1 MIGQVNS
8 KVNYLILFLL
18 FSCIK
23 LSVEDGPDKIE
34 QPKTMTDISIN
45 EKKLYQIALK
55 NETNLTFTKIEVKG
69 EPNKDFII
77 SYYKDDF
84 KNRKQLSKSI
94 SGKALMWLNKAQM
107 KGVYNIS
114 VECDAYPCQL
124 SLSLELKDKIEIN
137 LGDAPY
143 TYYVTEDNKEM
154 DFHIKGKIKDS
165 NPKECKISI
174 WAKGNKDIVSSL
186 SGESTDLRKR
196 GYHAYLIN
204 KIEQA
209 EVNNCTLKVKGILG
223 DLIEVGALAIN
234 ANKEFETETE
244 INYPVLGFFKKDVL
258 DTIKIKNS
266 DKSTFTV
273 LYDQESSVYPIISS
287 SNNGEI
293 KMDSKYGDKYFYSF
307 DYQKER
313 TDNFYSILTPLIHG
327 AMYEINLEKEK
338 ALGLIHMTP
347 EDNFDYLTYYAKEK
361 NGEFTASI
369 LSCKNYPLCAK
380 DEKENPLLF
389 YDSSSYIY
397 KKDKYEKEIS
407 PISHKQNVLLLKCK
421 SDPCKIYVNM
431 YTNKNKVTL
440 SPETTLLKNIKENT
454 EENFIIGLNNILPND
469 NIKYA
474 SYLNVETLSG
484 DISVETN
491 GTKFENGNKKLF
503 EKDLSSKDSFSIKIK
518 AKKNSF
524 YNIAFYYEKE
534 NTKFIPPQANCLIK
548 FKDNLTES
556 QFSIRSKEK
565 KENVFVSLSF
575 LKSNTSVEKSGNKL
589 QFNEKGKF
597 VQDSYENNEKQNEA
611 SNAKYKV
618 KRVDNKSNPYL
629 YSVSTFR
636 IYDENKKNT
645 NYALLGK
652 GVPHPVLFDDSKYK
666 KISYMYL
673 YEEENDNLKVNFT
686 LFDDKKYNVEIHLND
701 KNHQSYNNI
710 SKNNSCIELTKDVL
724 KNNSLAN
731 QPCKI
736 NFIVS
741 PQEYNN
747 NPIMEITINP
757 NANSGSSSKSSSG
770 GSSIFKNKTL
780 VIGGI
785 IILALLIILIIVI
798 GLLIYTKNV
807 NKDLNSRI
815 KTTSFKAGG
824 TGATDDDD
832 EGEDKLLS

>member
-23 LSVEDGPDKIE
+23 LSVEDGLDKIE
-34 QPKTMTDISIN
+34 QPTTMTDITIN
-45 EKKLYQIALK
+45 GKKLYQIALK

-107 KGVYNIS
+107 QGVYNIS
-114 VECDAYPCQL
+114 IECDAYPCKL

-143 TYYVTEDNKEM
+143 AYYVTKDNKEV

-174 WAKGNKDIVSSL
+174 WAKGNKNIVSSL
-186 SGESTDLRKR
+186 SGEYTELKNR
-196 GYHAYLIN
+196 GYQAYLIN

-209 EVNNCTLKVKGILG
+209 EVNNRTLKVNGNLG

-234 ANKEFETETE
+234 VNKEFETE
-244 INYPVLGFFKKDVL
+244 INFPVLGFFKKDVL
-258 DTIKIKNS
+258 DTIKIKNF
-266 DKSTFTV
+266 DKKTFAV
-273 LYDQESSVYPIISS
+273 LYDQENSVYPISS
-287 SNNGEI
+287 SNNDEI

-307 DYQKER
+307 DYKKER
-313 TDNFYSILTPLIHG
+313 TDNFYNILTPLIHG

-338 ALGLIHMTP
+338 ALGLIHMAP

-380 DEKENPLLF
+380 DEKETPLLF
-389 YDSSSYIY
+389 YDSSSFIY
-397 KKDKYEKEIS
+397 KKDKYENDIS

-421 SDPCKIYVNM
+421 SEPCKIYVNM

-440 SPETTLLKNIKENT
+440 SPDTTLLKNIKENT
-454 EENFIIGLNNILPND
+454 EENFIIGLSNILPND
-469 NIKYA
+469 NTKYV

-484 DISVETN
+484 DISVEMN

-548 FKDNLTES
+548 FKDDLTES

-565 KENVFVSLSF
+565 KENLFVSLSF
-575 LKSNTSVEKSGNKL
+575 LKSNTSVEKSETKL

-597 VQDSYENNEKQNEA
+597 VQDSYENNEKQNEPN
-611 SNAKYKV
+611 NAKYKV

-636 IYDENKKNT
+636 FYDEGKKNT
-645 NYALLGK
+645 NYVLLGK
-652 GVPHPVLFDDSKYK
+652 GVTHPVLFDNSKYK

-686 LFDDKKYNVEIHLND
+686 IFDDKKYNVEIEFND

-710 SKNNSCIELTKDVL
+710 SKNNSCIELSKDVL

-757 NANSGSSSKSSSG
+757 NENSGSSSKSSSG
-770 GSSIFKNKTL
+770 GSSIFDNKIL
-780 VIGGI
+780 LIGGGI
-785 IILALLIILIIVI
+785 ILVLLIILIIAI
-798 GLLIYTKNV
+798 GLLCYTKNV
-807 NKDLNSRI
+807 NKDLKSKI
-815 KTTSFKAGG
+815 TSTSFKDGG
-824 TGATDDDD
+824 TGATEDDDKDD
-832 EGEDKLLS
+832 ELLS

>member
-8 KVNYLILFLL
+8 KVNFLILFLL

-34 QPKTMTDISIN
+34 EPTTNKEISI
-45 EKKLYQIALK
+45 EGKKLYQIALK
-55 NETNLTFTKIEVKG
+55 NETNSTFTKIEVKG
-69 EPNKDFII
+69 ENNKEIII

-84 KNRKQLSKSI
+84 KNRKQLSKSV

-114 VECDAYPCQL
+114 VECNDYPCKF

-143 TYYVTEDNKEM
+143 TYYVTEDNKEVE
-154 DFHIKGKIKDS
+154 FHIKGSIKDS
-165 NPKECKISI
+165 NPKDCKISI
-174 WAKGNKDIVSSL
+174 WAKGNNNIESNL
-186 SGESTDLRKR
+186 SKESANLKKR
-196 GYHAYLIN
+196 GYQAYLIN

-209 EVNNCTLKVKGILG
+209 EVNNCTLKVKGNLG

-234 ANKEFETETE
+234 TNKEFETE
-244 INYPVLGFFKKDVL
+244 INFPVLGFFKKDVL
-258 DTIKIKNS
+258 DTIKIKNF
-266 DKSTFTV
+266 DKKTLVV

-293 KMDSKYGDKYFYSF
+293 KMDSKYGDEYFYSF
-307 DYQKER
+307 DYKKER
-313 TDNFYSILTPLIHG
+313 TDKYYNVLSPLIHG
-327 AMYEINLEKEK
+327 VMYEITLEKEK
-338 ALGLIHMTP
+338 ELGLIHMTP

-369 LSCKNYPLCAK
+369 LSCKNYPLCSK
-380 DEKENPLLF
+380 DDPKTSLLF
-389 YDSSSYIY
+389 YDSSSIIY
-397 KKDKYEKEIS
+397 KKDKYEKDIT
-407 PISHKQNVLLLKCK
+407 PISHKQNVLLLKCM
-421 SDPCKIYVNM
+421 SESCKIYANM

-454 EENFIIGLNNILPND
+454 EENFIISLNTILPNN

-474 SYLNVETLSG
+474 SSLNVETLSG
-484 DISVETN
+484 DISVEVEGAKT
-491 GTKFENGNKKLF
+491 ENGNKKLF
-503 EKDLSSKDSFSIKIK
+503 ERELGAKDSFNIKIK

-524 YNIAFYYEKE
+524 YNIALYYEKD

-548 FKDNLTES
+548 FKDNSTES

-565 KENVFVSLSF
+565 KENLFVSLSS
-575 LKSNTSVEKSGNKL
+575 LKSNTSVEKSENKL

-618 KRVDNKSNPYL
+618 KRVDNKSNPYF

-636 IYDENKKNT
+636 IYDENKKNS
-645 NYALLGK
+645 NYVLLGK
-652 GVPHPVLFDDSKYK
+652 GAPHPVLFDDSKYK

-686 LFDDKKYNVEIHLND
+686 VFDDKKYNVEIDFND

-710 SKNNSCIELTKDVL
+710 SKNNSLIELNKDVL
-724 KNNSLAN
+724 KNNSLNN

-741 PQEYNN
+741 PHEYNN
-747 NPIMEITINP
+747 NPIMEIVINP
-757 NANSGSSSKSSSG
+757 NANSGSPSNSKSG
-770 GSSIFKNKTL
+770 GVLSNIFDNKIL
-780 VIGGI
+780 VIGGS
-785 IILALLIILIIVI
+785 IILALLIILIIAI
-798 GLLIYTKNV
+798 GLLCYTKSV
-807 NKDLNSRI
+807 NKDLSSKIN
-815 KTTSFKAGG
+815 KTSFKDGG
-824 TGATDDDD
+824 TGVRDDDD
-832 EGEDKLLS
+832 KDDELLS